1 MSNEVFPDMT
11 KRVYDRIGRK
21 YILIA
26 LPNETIK
33 RKAVSRDSL
42 LYVASVL
49 QKEFVHL
56 PGFNDQCLKVSRL
69 PNDILKSKV
78 MMYKVDTPLTFT
90 AIIAGA
96 GYRIWDANV
105 IESEKDMEKK

>member
-1 MSNEVFPDMT
+1 MGDGTFPNMD

-21 YILIA
+21 YIMIE

-42 LYVASVL
+42 LYVAASL
-49 QKEFVHL
+49 YKEFVHL
-56 PGFNDQCLKVSRL
+56 PGFNDQCLRVSTL
-69 PNDILKSKV
+69 PNDILKAKV
-78 MMYKVDTPLTFT
+78 MMYKIDSPKTFT

-96 GYRIWDANV
+96 GYAIWNADAF
-105 IESEKDMEKK
+105 EEKHKKEE